1 MKPKK
6 AENGYREYSKNDVAL
21 LNEISLYRNLDISI
35 KDIKGIISSES
46 KKNMLY
52 KVLEEKQKKEIQLKM
67 QQKYLEI
74 IIESDFNESS
84 VKAVKNEIVKV
95 EKMTGEYI
103 RRELMRAFPS
113 GLGIYIKYHF
123 SSYLNEP
130 LDTVEKQNAW
140 TKIVNFLDS
149 VPEIKIPKIIKIG
162 YENASDEMFKRV
174 NENAL
179 NEINKLFSATN
190 EELEVYKKK
199 LLDGIEKEQDE
210 SLFKRMSPY
219 YKYKKQLNE
228 FFNSSGYYDVFIPNM
243 KIISKDYKEYHDNL
257 LTLNKKLS
265 KEIGIMY
272 DDNMRIIASKSN
284 NLK

>member
-140 TKIVNFLDS
+140 TKIVDFLDS